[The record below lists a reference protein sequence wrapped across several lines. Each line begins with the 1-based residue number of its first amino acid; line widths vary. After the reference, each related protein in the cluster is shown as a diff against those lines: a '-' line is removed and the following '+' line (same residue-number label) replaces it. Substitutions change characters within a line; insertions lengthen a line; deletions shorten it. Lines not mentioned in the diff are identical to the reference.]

1 VRRREFISL
10 LGGAGAAWPLAV
22 NAQQPAMPVIGF
34 LGTISEAQSH
44 GQVTAFRR
52 GLSQVGFDEGRNV
65 AFEFRWAE
73 GRYER
78 LPAMAAEL
86 ARRPVALI
94 LANAPPAA
102 LTAKATT
109 ATIPI
114 VFVVG
119 FDPVAAG
126 LVASLARP
134 GGNATGMTLISVVLG
149 QKRLEILREIAPKA
163 SVVAMLANP
172 ISPDAV
178 PEIGTV
184 QAAAQSMGVEL
195 AMFNV
200 SAASEFDAA
209 FAAIAERRPDAVL
222 VGTDPLF
229 VNQRDE
235 IVARANPLRLPTI
248 YPFREYAASGGLI
261 SYGSSI
267 PNAYRLA
274 GIYAGRI
281 LKGEKPA
288 ELPVQQPTA
297 FELVINLK
305 TARALGLDVPPTL
318 LARADEVIE

>member
-1 VRRREFISL
+1 MRRREFITL
-10 LGGAGAAWPLAV
+10 VGGAAAAWPLAAR
-22 NAQQPAMPVIGF
+22 AQSTMPVIGF

-78 LPAMAAEL
+78 LPAMATEL
-86 ARRPVALI
+86 VRRPVAL
-94 LANAPPAA
+94 
-102 LTAKATT
+102 
-109 ATIPI
+109 
-114 VFVVG
+114 
-119 FDPVAAG
+119 
-126 LVASLARP
+126 
-134 GGNATGMTLISVVLG
+134 VLG

-209 FAAIAERRPDAVL
+209 FAAIAE
-222 VGTDPLF
+222 
-229 VNQRDE
+229 
-235 IVARANPLRLPTI
+235 
-248 YPFREYAASGGLI
+248 
-261 SYGSSI
+261 
-267 PNAYRLA
+267 
-274 GIYAGRI
+274 
-281 LKGEKPA
+281 
-288 ELPVQQPTA
+288 
-297 FELVINLK
+297 
-305 TARALGLDVPPTL
+305 
-318 LARADEVIE
+318 